1 MLLYLNQEPTNA
13 PSTLPDSFVFEK
25 SLDKFMLALSNSRLK
40 TSHFHINKARI
51 IYRTTPRILESRQ
64 PVEYMGCQP
73 KPNHKKTPI
82 PTPTTNPNLSK
93 SLQVI
98 LQRREELYIL
108 LS

>member
-51 IYRTTPRILESRQ
+51 IYRTTPHISNQ
-64 PVEYMGCQP
+64 DNPWSIWVANQ
-73 KPNHKKTPI
+73 NQTIKKAPI